1 MNYILDTNV
10 VSELVTPQPDPNV
23 VLWVESVPHEQVFL
37 SVITVGELVKG
48 IEKLSDPQ
56 LKETLSGWLHSD
68 LLVRFQDHLLPL
80 DVSVMIFWGHL
91 VARMEAS
98 GNPMPAIDSFLAATA
113 AEWGFTLVTRNV
125 DDFESAGINLL
136 NPWEYTG

>member
-23 VLWVESVPHEQVFL
+23 VLWVESVPPEQVFL

-48 IEKLSDPQ
+48 IEKLPDSQ
-56 LKETLSGWLHSD
+56 RKETLAGWLHSD